1 MLVILLEDIKK
12 LGKKNEIKK
21 VNLGYA
27 VNFLFPKKLAIKA
40 TKELIEKAEKQK
52 LIDEEKEKEK
62 VIETK
67 KLAKKI
73 QGKRFILKVKAGE
86 EGQLFS
92 AISQKTIAEKIKE
105 NGFDVDLKQIVI
117 NEPIK
122 KIGEHKVSINFGEDL
137 KSIVN
142 IVINKE

>member
-1 MLVILLEDIKK
+1 
-12 LGKKNEIKK
+12 
-21 VNLGYA
+21 
-27 VNFLFPKKLAIKA
+27 
-40 TKELIEKAEKQK
+40 
-52 LIDEEKEKEK
+52 
-62 VIETK
+62 
-67 KLAKKI
+67 
-73 QGKRFILKVKAGE
+73 
-86 EGQLFS
+86 
-92 AISQKTIAEKIKE
+92 KIKE